1 MQIVRSSN
9 VSNYLE
15 LATIEYFFFS
25 SYQNNKKKQTTK
37 HYSHYRLVAMPAP
50 PVCSSSGPRSA
61 SGSSVRLARIVDGRL
76 LVALL
81 PPSREKILEIRS
93 LTALLRSIPVS
104 CYL

>member
-9 VSNYLE
+9 VSNYLG
-15 LATIEYFFFS
+15 LATIEFFFFS
-25 SYQNNKKKQTTK
+25 SFRIVKEYRASLHN
-37 HYSHYRLVAMPAP
+37 SHYRLVAMPAP

-93 LTALLRSIPVS
+93 QTALLRSIPVS